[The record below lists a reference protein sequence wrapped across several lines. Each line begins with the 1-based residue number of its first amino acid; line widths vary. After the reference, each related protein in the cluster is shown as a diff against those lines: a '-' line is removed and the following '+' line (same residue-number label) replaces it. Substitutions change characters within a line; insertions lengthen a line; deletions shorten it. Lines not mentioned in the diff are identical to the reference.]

1 RSFLYGFLLRK
12 IALASHSLQLMIV
25 VQMFL
30 SAIAAWLLFVAL
42 NEIFEVRYRMAT
54 FFGVLCAIEP
64 LQLLSERYILTEAC
78 ANFLFAL
85 HFVLA
90 LLYIKRG
97 SLWTLLSAQAVG
109 VLLIAFR
116 ISFLPL
122 VLINSIV
129 ILLLSPGA
137 TAIFRSLKLKSR

>member
-1 RSFLYGFLLRK
+1 
-12 IALASHSLQLMIV
+12 
-25 VQMFL
+25 L
-30 SAIAAWLLFVAL
+30 S
-42 NEIFEVRYRMAT
+42 EIFVVRFRTAA

-97 SLWTLLSAQAVG
+97 RLWTLLSAQAIGIV
-109 VLLIAFR
+109 LIAFR

-122 VLINSIV
+122 VLINCIA
-129 ILLLSPGA
+129 IPLLSPEA
-137 TAIFRSLKLKSR
+137 RAILSSFKLKSRWTAVMPSRRMALLAIHVGLSLAVSQGLLVWYKDW